1 MIYKYVIYRY
11 EFIRTGVECVDNM
24 LFGTKEFTMVYP
36 NLTNE
41 GGSKNTD
48 LNFGI

>member
-1 MIYKYVIYRY
+1 MKIVHELFLI
-11 EFIRTGVECVDNM
+11 GVECADNM
-24 LFGTKEFTMVYP
+24 LFGTKEFTLVHP

-41 GGSKNTD
+41 GGSKNMD